1 MVGPA
6 VEALLRPEALYVGSV
21 KSNMGHC
28 EGGSG
33 IAGLV
38 KLALSAQHGC
48 IPGNLHFEKPNHHLD
63 RLNIKVVTEPFPLHS
78 GDRCAVSSFGF
89 GGRSVCVCVSE
100 GGVCGGIERQNKVSE
115 AILPLQGKGD
125 KSSFFSRGGP
135 MGC

>member
-1 MVGPA
+1 MVEPA
-6 VEALLRPEALYVGSV
+6 VEALLRPEALYVYVGSV

-89 GGRSVCVCVSE
+89 GG
-100 GGVCGGIERQNKVSE
+100 Q
-115 AILPLQGKGD
+115 
-125 KSSFFSRGGP
+125 
-135 MGC
+135 